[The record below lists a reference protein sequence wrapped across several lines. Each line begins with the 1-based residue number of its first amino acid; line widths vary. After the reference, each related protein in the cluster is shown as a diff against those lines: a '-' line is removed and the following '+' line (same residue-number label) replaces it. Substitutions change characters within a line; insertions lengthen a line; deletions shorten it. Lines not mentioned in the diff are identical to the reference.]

1 MTAFVDTLLERDLL
15 PDGLVRFGVRRLLRE
30 RLREQSRGGE
40 AAWLARKDALIEQ
53 LRRGALAVRTEAAN
67 EQHYEVPT
75 AFFRLVLGGHMKY
88 SAGYWP
94 EGVTTL
100 DEADAAMLQIT
111 CERARIA
118 DGQRILDLGCG
129 WGALSLWLAGHYPA
143 ARITAVS
150 NSRTQREHI
159 EAEAARRGLGNLE
172 VLTADIREL
181 SAPGTFDRVVSVEMF
196 EHVRNHER
204 LLERISGW
212 LGRAGLL
219 FVHIFTHAHHLYL
232 YEDRGPTDWMARY
245 FFTGGMM
252 PSDDLLTR
260 YQSHLRLVDHW
271 RVLGT
276 HYARTC
282 EAWLR
287 NMDAHQNDILPIL
300 QEAYGPEQQTRFWAY
315 WRTFFMSCAEL
326 FAYRDGTEWLVSHY
340 LFEKPPTALAQAG

>member
-1 MTAFVDTLLERDLL
+1 MTALVDALLERNLL
-15 PDGLVRFGVRRLLRE
+15 PDGLVRFGIRRLLRL

-40 AAWLARKDALIEQ
+40 AAWRARKDALIEQ
-53 LRRGALAVRTEAAN
+53 LRCGPLAVSTDAAN
-67 EQHYEVPT
+67 VQHYEVPT
-75 AFFRLVLGGHMKY
+75 AFFRLVLGRHMKY
-88 SAGYWP
+88 SAGYWL
-94 EGVTTL
+94 EGVATL
-100 DEADAAMLQIT
+100 DEADAAMLRLT
-111 CERARIA
+111 SERARIA

-143 ARITAVS
+143 ARVTAVS

-159 EAEAARRGLGNLE
+159 EAEAAHRGLRNLE
-172 VLTADIREL
+172 VLTADIREF

-212 LGRAGLL
+212 LNPDGLL

-232 YEDRGPTDWMARY
+232 YEDQGPTDWMARY

-271 RVLGT
+271 RVPGI

-287 NMDAHQNDILPIL
+287 NMDARRGEILPIFRDT
-300 QEAYGPEQQTRFWAY
+300 YGPEQQVRFWAY

-326 FAYRDGTEWLVSHY
+326 WAHREGTEWLVSHY
-340 LFEKPPTALAQAG
+340 LFEKAPAA